1 MRFREFRAFLIQ
13 RGGMLARNF
22 RNARTAEPPLDANSF
37 ASLGIGL
44 SSRLCRDNTPRFD
57 VERGRNCRTRRRCS
71 DPDRATVDKSPY
83 HSLTPKKANKWR
95 IFVITPDCNN
105 HWESE
110 IDYFRCFGL
119 FAAAEILADIL
130 REVEFNFLS

>member
-57 VERGRNCRTRRRCS
+57 VERGRIVVL
-71 DPDRATVDKSPY
+71 D
-83 HSLTPKKANKWR
+83 
-95 IFVITPDCNN
+95 
-105 HWESE
+105 
-110 IDYFRCFGL
+110 
-119 FAAAEILADIL
+119 AAAQIRVGQLLTNRHITH
-130 REVEFNFLS
+130 